1 MASGTIRS
9 RRTESIRLARKR
21 SQIDRLIYGQTLSAR
36 IGAFLVQQG
45 ADMTQRIS
53 EAFSMLD
60 WSLALF
66 MGNIPPPRD
75 PDEDD
80 DDEDEDSDT
89 EPDEPA
95 VIREPEEDD

>member
-1 MASGTIRS
+1 
-9 RRTESIRLARKR
+9 
-21 SQIDRLIYGQTLSAR
+21 
-36 IGAFLVQQG
+36 
-45 ADMTQRIS
+45 MTQRIP
-53 EAFSMLD
+53 ETFSMLD
-60 WSLALF
+60 WSLALI
-66 MGNIPPPRD
+66 MGNNIPPPRD

>member
-1 MASGTIRS
+1 
-9 RRTESIRLARKR
+9 
-21 SQIDRLIYGQTLSAR
+21 
-36 IGAFLVQQG
+36 
-45 ADMTQRIS
+45 MTQRIP

-60 WSLALF
+60 GSLALI

-80 DDEDEDSDT
+80 DDEDEHSDT

-95 VIREPEEDD
+95 VIREPEGDD

>member
-1 MASGTIRS
+1 
-9 RRTESIRLARKR
+9 
-21 SQIDRLIYGQTLSAR
+21 
-36 IGAFLVQQG
+36 
-45 ADMTQRIS
+45 MTQHIP
-53 EAFSMLD
+53 ETFSMFD
-60 WSLALF
+60 WSLALI

-80 DDEDEDSDT
+80 DDEDEDGDT